1 MGLLDPYIGVI
12 HIATHMSI
20 VTRGLMYIAGGVIFA
35 ATGLRLFIILALR
48 YFLYSSVEDS

>member
-1 MGLLDPYIGVI
+1 MSRLGPYIGLV
-12 HIATHMSI
+12 HITTHMSI

-35 ATGLRLFIILALR
+35 ATGLRLFTILALR